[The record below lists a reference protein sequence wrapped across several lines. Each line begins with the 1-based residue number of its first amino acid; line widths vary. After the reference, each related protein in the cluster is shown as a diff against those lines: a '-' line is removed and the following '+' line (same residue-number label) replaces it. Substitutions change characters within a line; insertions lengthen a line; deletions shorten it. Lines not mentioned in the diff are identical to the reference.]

1 MEARTAPGELQAM
14 TSVSEVAIG
23 EAPPSVLDR
32 VIPLGGASIWQT
44 LGWIA
49 AFAVALGLR
58 FVALKGWALDASE
71 ASWAYDA
78 WALFRGQPPVTGGTM
93 PNVSPLLLLLQSASF
108 FLFGATDVT
117 ARLVPALTGLA
128 LVALPL
134 ACRRWLGGPAA
145 LGIAATLAVSPTL
158 VYASRVVS
166 PEILVAVLALAC
178 VVCLVRLGERDLG
191 QSPRGLAIALGI
203 IAGADF
209 AAGPSAITVGVTLV
223 VGLAAAA
230 LTAPR
235 GTVRRGLQALR
246 RELPAF
252 LLAGVVTVALL
263 FTRFLSNPNGIAGVG
278 ETVGAWWQLL
288 AGTGSGQPVQLFFLA
303 LLIYEPLA
311 VLFAI
316 VAAVRNDRPEAT
328 ALGAGWFLAAFAL
341 WSFSAGRQPEHA
353 VHVALPLLLLAGI
366 GLGHLL
372 HEIDWRDV
380 WHGIGGLLAL
390 AMLGLLV
397 GLAPVGILL
406 RRAGATADAG
416 GALPPVAVLCLVVVP
431 LVYVIWRLRG
441 DEREAGHA
449 RQPARMALLV
459 LAVLLGA
466 FALRSA
472 TLLVFDRAAVGIE
485 LLAQRT
491 ATLGTLPSV
500 ERLLRLARDVGVN
513 DGSER
518 DPTGGHDLSIAL
530 ERDVASPYVWYFRE
544 FPDLAVVDPGTAA
557 ASGSQVVIAASD
569 AGFGEGGYAA
579 QTWPWLNTVPP
590 QYLAPDMGS
599 ILSSLVTPSRWLPVW
614 RYLLFREGIAPPQP
628 QTVAVGLAPELAQR
642 VSVSTGP
649 YDLSDRPGPGTQPGQ
664 FKDPIGIAIAPDG
677 TIDVVDSGNGRVQR
691 FDANGKFLG
700 IWGEENGV
708 TFTRTENGLGPT
720 GITIAPD
727 GRTWVAD
734 TWGHRV
740 IALDANGNQVQA
752 IGGET
757 IDLGNDPARV
767 DEDGGRFFGPR
778 AIAITDDAIYV
789 VDTGNERVQRFNPDG
804 TFVDAWGGYGTAP
817 DQLIEP
823 VGIAI
828 GPDGNLYV
836 ADSGNARISIFTP
849 QGQPVAQWPVAAWPP
864 PNPSGLPPAFQ
875 PYLAFD
881 AAGNLYATASNAG
894 EVLVFDRNGK
904 QITQIT
910 EAGAEHLAQ
919 PIGIAIAANGDV
931 YLADVGRDAVFTV
944 TPPNPLDAE
953 NLDSGSVSAS
963 PAP

>member
-1 MEARTAPGELQAM
+1 M

-93 PNVSPLLLLLQSASF
+93 PNVSPLLLLLQSASS

-134 ACRRWLGGPAA
+134 ACRRWLAGPAA

-203 IAGADF
+203 IAGAAF
-209 AAGPSAITVGVTLV
+209 AAGPSAVTVGATLV

-246 RELPAF
+246 RELPGF
-252 LLAGVVTVALL
+252 LLAGVVTVALH
-263 FTRFLSNPNGIAGVG
+263 FIRFLSNPNGIAGVG

-397 GLAPVGILL
+397 GLAAVGILL
-406 RRAGATADAG
+406 RRAGTTADAG

-449 RQPARMALLV
+449 RQPAHMALLV

-472 TLLVFDRAAVGIE
+472 TLLAFDRAAVGIE

-513 DGSER
+513 DGSAR

-544 FPDLAVVDPGTAA
+544 FPDLSVVDPGTAA
-557 ASGSQVVIAASD
+557 ASGSQVVIAASE

-708 TFTRTENGLGPT
+708 TFPRTENGLGPT

-778 AIAITDDAIYV
+778 AIAVTHDAIYV
-789 VDTGNERVQRFNPDG
+789 VDTGNERVQCFTPDG

-904 QITQIT
+904 QITQIA